1 MNTCENGK
9 SWQNWA
15 DTIEFTPNTLCQP
28 TTFKELQQALESAQ
42 TQKAPVRV
50 AGSGHSWS
58 LGAVPG
64 PQPYQQGANI
74 NGFLIELTNMNP
86 KNSLK
91 DPYLKANYFQDSSQN
106 WYVAIPPGTGQGWLG
121 ENAAN
126 DPLNDPLHLHSTPH
140 VSLALQSMGPAPDI
154 TLGGFVANGCHGTG
168 WEQPPVGDFV
178 QAVEVLTVNSS
189 GAVVVQSYAANSTVA
204 DAVNSSR
211 AFKSKP
217 SVSMEAMQALRA
229 SIGALGIIT
238 KIVLQ
243 LVPLFNVAHLD
254 EIAELD
260 ALFPS
265 NGDTTNLQTLVTSTD
280 YVEIF
285 WFPFTTQ
292 LWVKRYSKSSSQPQF
307 ELKVLGFT
315 WITSVLAA
323 LTGNL
328 LGDLFYVIPG
338 ATPITMQVF
347 WYFMKIFMG
356 ERTLQS
362 YTFNQDFNPTSD
374 PIVPVQDA
382 YLYQRMYF
390 RNLLDLEYT
399 VPIPQKNDGTF
410 DFSGVMT
417 AWRKAYDQVISMSN
431 QNPPVYP
438 VNISIHLRFINNSDS
453 FLSPANQENASTHT
467 CYIEFLSFSQQCQQY
482 QQYGGIVE
490 PQWAA
495 LGGLPNWAKMIQV
508 WPNAAVDAHEKLQAR
523 GQLTP
528 FLSQQQAMD
537 PTGVFKN
544 NYLGQVLQGLPA
556 APVTICP
563 TLALKAAPLPEPVA
577 LPAFA
582 VENAQKWA
590 QILRA
595 TSVPN
600 LAKDPG
606 GNLLAH
612 DSATGI
618 AMLVDETGHGHYME
632 YRFDAAANQI
642 RYTLLTESK
651 LLAPRD
657 IALRVEEVLRH
668 AAQS

>member
-1 MNTCENGK
+1 MDTCENGK

-15 DTIEFTPNTLCQP
+15 NTIEFTPTTLCQP
-28 TTFKELQQALESAQ
+28 TTFSELKQALESAQ
-42 TQKAPVRV
+42 SQNLPVRV

-74 NGFLIELTNMNP
+74 SAFLIELTNMNP
-86 KNSLK
+86 KNSLR
-91 DPYLKANYFQDSSQN
+91 DPYLKANYFQDTSQN

-126 DPLNDPLHLHSTPH
+126 DPLNDPLHLHSNPH
-140 VSLALQSMGPAPDI
+140 IPLALTSMGPAPDI

-189 GAVVVQSYAANSTVA
+189 GTVVVQSYAVSSTVA
-204 DAVNSSR
+204 DAVNSSG

-217 SVSMEAMQALRA
+217 TVSTTTMQALRA

-243 LVPLFNVAHLD
+243 VVPLFNVAHLD

-260 ALFPS
+260 GLFPS

-292 LWVKRYSKSSSQPQF
+292 LWVKRYSQSSSQPQF
-307 ELKVLGFT
+307 VDKVLGFT

-328 LGDLFYVIPG
+328 LGDLFALIPR

-347 WYFMKIFMG
+347 WFFMKIFMG

-362 YTFNQDFNPTSD
+362 YTFSQDFNATSD

-399 VPIPQKNDGTF
+399 VPIPQNNGGTF

-417 AWRKAYDQVISMSN
+417 AWNNAYNQVISMSN

-438 VNISIHLRFINNSDS
+438 VNISIHLRFIKNSDS
-453 FLSPANQENASTHT
+453 FLSPANQENATTHT

-482 QQYGGIVE
+482 QQYGQIVE

-508 WPNAAVDAHEKLQAR
+508 WSNAATDAHQKLQAR
-523 GQLTP
+523 GQLQP
-528 FLSQQQAMD
+528 FLTCQKEMD
-537 PTGVFKN
+537 PKGVFEN
-544 NYLGQVLQGLPA
+544 NYLGQVLQGEQA

-563 TLALKAAPLPEPVA
+563 APAPKAALQPEPVA
-577 LPAFA
+577 LSAFA
-582 VENAQKWA
+582 VENAQKWS
-590 QILRA
+590 QILGA
-595 TSVPN
+595 TSAPN
-600 LAKDPG
+600 LAQSPG

-612 DSATGI
+612 HPGTGV
-618 AMLVDETGHGHYME
+618 AMLVDETGHGHYMD
-632 YRFDAAANQI
+632 YRFDAAANQV

>member
-15 DTIEFTPNTLCQP
+15 DTIEFTPTTLCQP
-28 TTFKELQQALESAQ
+28 TTFDELKNALESAQ
-42 TQKAPVRV
+42 AQNLPVRV

-64 PQPYQQGANI
+64 PQPYQEGANI
-74 NGFLIELTNMNP
+74 NAFLIELTNMNP
-86 KNSLK
+86 KNSLR
-91 DPYLKANYFQDSSQN
+91 DPYLKATYFQDSSQN

-126 DPLNDPLHLHSTPH
+126 DPMNDPLHLHSNQHPA
-140 VSLALQSMGPAPDI
+140 LALTSMGPAPDI

-168 WEQPPVGDFV
+168 WAQPPVGDFV
-178 QAVEVLTVNSS
+178 YAIEVLTVDSS
-189 GAVVVQSYAANSTVA
+189 GNVVVQSYAASSQVAQAVIAKGVTKSTPQVSPA
-204 DAVNSSR
+204 AIQ
-211 AFKSKP
+211 AF
-217 SVSMEAMQALRA
+217 RA

-238 KIVLQ
+238 RIVLTV
-243 LVPLFNVAHLD
+243 VPLFNVAHLD

-260 ALFPS
+260 GLFPTDG
-265 NGDTTNLQTLVTSTD
+265 NPANLQTLVTSTD

-292 LWVKRYSKSSSQPQF
+292 LWVKRYSSDNSQPQF
-307 ELKVLGFT
+307 VDKVTGFT
-315 WITSVLAA
+315 WITSILAA

-328 LGDLFYVIPG
+328 LGDLFAAIPR

-356 ERTLQS
+356 GRTLQS
-362 YTFNQDFNPTSD
+362 YNFSQDFNPASD

-399 VPIPQKNDGTF
+399 VPIPQNNDATF

-417 AWRKAYDQVISMSN
+417 AWNEAYSQVIKMSE
-431 QNPPVYP
+431 QPSPIYP
-438 VNISIHLRFINNSDS
+438 VNISIHLRFIKNSDS

-508 WPNAAVDAHEKLQAR
+508 WPDAAVDAHQKLQAR
-523 GQLTP
+523 GQLSP
-528 FLSQQQAMD
+528 FMQWQQTMD
-537 PTGVFKN
+537 PKGVFEN
-544 NYLGQVLQGLPA
+544 NYLGQVLQGQPAVPVQVCPTPA
-556 APVTICP
+556 A
-563 TLALKAAPLPEPVA
+563 KAAQPEPVA
-577 LPAFA
+577 VKTFA
-582 VENAQKWA
+582 VDNAQWGR
-590 QILRA
+590 ILRA

-600 LAKDPG
+600 LARSPG

-612 DSATGI
+612 DPNTGI
-618 AMLVDETGHGHYME
+618 AMLVDETSHGHYMD
-632 YRFDAAANQI
+632 YHFDGAANEVK
-642 RYTLLTESK
+642 YSLLTDSK

-657 IALRVEEVLRH
+657 VMLRVEEVLLH

>member
-1 MNTCENGK
+1 
-9 SWQNWA
+9 
-15 DTIEFTPNTLCQP
+15 LCQP
-28 TTFKELQQALESAQ
+28 TTFAELQQALESAQ
-42 TQKAPVRV
+42 SQGLPVRV
-50 AGSGHSWS
+50 VGSGHSWS

-74 NGFLIELTNMNP
+74 NAFLIELTNLNP
-86 KNSLK
+86 TNSLQ
-91 DPYLKANYFQDSSQN
+91 DPYLKAHYFQDSSQN

-126 DPLNDPLHLHSTPH
+126 PSRDPLHLHSNRHDP
-140 VSLALQSMGPAPDI
+140 LALLSMGPAPDI

-178 QAVEVLTVNSS
+178 QAAEVLTVNSS

-204 DAVNSSR
+204 DAVNSSGV
-211 AFKSKP
+211 FKSKP
-217 SVSMEAMQALRA
+217 TVSVGTMQALRA

-243 LVPLFNVAHLD
+243 LAPLFNVAHLD

-260 ALFPS
+260 GLFPS

-292 LWVKRYSKSSSQPQF
+292 LWVKRYSQNSSQPQF
-307 ELKVLGFT
+307 VDRVLGFT
-315 WITSVLAA
+315 WLTSVLAA
-323 LTGNL
+323 LTGTL
-328 LGDLFYVIPG
+328 LGDLFAAIPRV
-338 ATPITMQVF
+338 TPITMQVF
-347 WYFMKIFMG
+347 WYFIKLFMG

-362 YTFNQDFNPTSD
+362 YTFSQDFNPTSD
-374 PIVPVQDA
+374 PIVPVQEA

-399 VPIPQKNDGTF
+399 VPIPQYSDQSF

-417 AWRKAYDQVISMSN
+417 AWTEAYNQVISMSN
-431 QNPPVYP
+431 QQSPVYP
-438 VNISIHLRFINNSDS
+438 VNISIHLRFIKNSDS
-453 FLSPANQENASTHT
+453 FLSPANQENTTTHT

-482 QQYGGIVE
+482 QQYGAIVE

-508 WPNAAVDAHEKLQAR
+508 WQDAATDAHNKLQAR

-537 PTGVFKN
+537 PTGMFEN

-556 APVTICP
+556 APVTTCP
-563 TLALKAAPLPEPVA
+563 TPALKAAPLPEPMA

-582 VENAQKWA
+582 VENAQTWA
-590 QILRA
+590 QIMHA

-600 LAKDPG
+600 LAKDSA

-612 DSATGI
+612 DSATGV
-618 AMLVDETGHGHYME
+618 AMLVDETGRGHYMD
-632 YRFDAAANQI
+632 YRFDATAKQV

-651 LLAPRD
+651 LLSPRD
-657 IALRVEEVLRH
+657 IARRVEGVLQH
-668 AAQS
+668 AAQSQVGPS